1 VRLVSSRKFHTRHS
15 GARLTGRVTHMKI
28 VSRVLGGILLSF
40 IATSAGATIIFN
52 AVPSG
57 TGNNVQFNDQPPTQ
71 SGTTIFGN
79 INDPNDTLV
88 QFTSSQI
95 LRTPA
100 IGQARIESFPD
111 GVLNNLTTTIPG
123 FFFDQAVFNL
133 DATAN
138 GTANISAFDQFG
150 TAFPFVLSLS
160 GSGQNFFTLTT
171 AGGELI
177 SCVAFTTTVGL
188 DDVSQIRF
196 GNLTAVP
203 GPIVGAGLPGLI
215 AACGGL
221 LALVRRRRSRYTTA

>member
-1 VRLVSSRKFHTRHS
+1 MTNRPLR
-15 GARLTGRVTHMKI
+15 A
-28 VSRVLGGILLSF
+28 
-40 IATSAGATIIFN
+40 
-52 AVPSG
+52 
-57 TGNNVQFNDQPPTQ
+57 
-71 SGTTIFGN
+71 GTTIFGN

-100 IGQARIESFPD
+100 VGQARIESVPD
-111 GVLNNLTTTIPG
+111 GILNNLTTTIPG

-138 GTANISAFDQFG
+138 GAANISAFDQSG
-150 TAFPFVLSLS
+150 TLFSFVLPLS

-177 SCVAFTTTVGL
+177 SRVAFTTTVGL
-188 DDVSQIRF
+188 EDVSQIRF
-196 GNLTAVP
+196 GNLAAVP

-221 LALVRRRRSRYTTA
+221 LALARRRRKHVV

>member
-1 VRLVSSRKFHTRHS
+1 
-15 GARLTGRVTHMKI
+15 MKI

-52 AVPSG
+52 AAPSG

-111 GVLNNLTTTIPG
+111 GVLNNLATTIPG

-150 TAFPFVLSLS
+150 TAFSFVLPLS

-177 SCVAFTTTVGL
+177 SRVAFTTTVGL
-188 DDVSQIRF
+188 EDVSQIRF
-196 GNLTAVP
+196 GELAAVP

-221 LALVRRRRSRYTTA
+221 LALARRRRKIA